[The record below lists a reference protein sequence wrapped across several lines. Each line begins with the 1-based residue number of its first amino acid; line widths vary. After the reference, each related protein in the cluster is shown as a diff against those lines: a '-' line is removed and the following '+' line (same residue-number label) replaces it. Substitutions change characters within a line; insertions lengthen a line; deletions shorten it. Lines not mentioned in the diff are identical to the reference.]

1 MPFTTDQGTNE
12 LDEQASILQKQNT
25 KEVITA
31 VIVALTVIVAL
42 ALAFKFLK
50 YALDTSRGK
59 KLPAI
64 KKGLAVDLAAGGE
77 GLESGEAAPDITERA
92 KSADSEQI
100 ERFVDKDPAAV
111 AQLLRN
117 WLTDEDR

>member
-1 MPFTTDQGTNE
+1 MVVGD
-12 LDEQASILQKQNT
+12 
-25 KEVITA
+25 
-31 VIVALTVIVAL
+31 
-42 ALAFKFLK
+42 
-50 YALDTSRGK
+50 
-59 KLPAI
+59 
-64 KKGLAVDLAAGGE
+64 GGA
-77 GLESGEAAPDITERA
+77 ESGEDQPDITERV